1 MTALVWRPG
10 PFLERSAR
18 LSSICP
24 FRAPRPLVFC
34 LLSLSKAIFCLLSL
48 SKAIFCLLLLSAVLC
63 GHSSAAAATRVRIHG
78 LRDKTEQQLLD
89 LMGGRLYQVRGS
101 PASPSRA
108 DDAAFLLRQVM
119 LRDGYTGVEVTWRI
133 TGPDEIVL
141 TVAPTSRLMLGKV
154 TVLGVAGRD
163 ASRLVRLFRSPAE
176 KDLAADASPPFRE
189 EDVATGLSYLEQEL
203 QAQGFWEAAAVLENR
218 LPKPTG
224 NSRDCVIRITRGP
237 LYHIAPARIAATASA
252 AAELTRGAA
261 TPFSGRPAT
270 TANLNAMRSA
280 VEAAFLS
287 RGYPDAKISMG
298 RALASPDFIPEFT
311 AELGSRVRLRHL
323 TADGFQRTN
332 PQRIQRR
339 MQDFEGAWYDKAAMN
354 KRLRELL
361 ATGAFASARVET
373 VPRGDNLIDACLH
386 FEETNAREITFA
398 AGAGSYQGPIAR
410 FAYADR
416 NLSGQL
422 LGFSTGVELS
432 GRGVLGET
440 RLTDPWLL
448 GSDFAV
454 SARVYA
460 LTSTP
465 DGYDSLASGIDG
477 GIGRKFADH
486 YKIDLLAGW
495 ALVNNSAHGLPA
507 ASLGETVYGHPQLR
521 LTQTLDYRDN
531 PVLPK
536 SGWHLQLP
544 LEAGAAVG
552 NTATGYVKAGLLG
565 GWYQQ
570 LNSDYQLALG
580 GQCGLLIPT
589 GDGSGFPIDLRYFN
603 GGARS
608 VRSFPE
614 RDLGPS
620 AGTGNYP
627 TGGDAYWTSNLELI
641 RQLPG
646 TLKLVGFLDA
656 GTLSQNYSDIFA
668 ADVELAAGLGLR
680 LDLPL
685 GPLRLEYGFNLTRRP
700 GDPTGAFHFAIGT
713 AF

>member
-1 MTALVWRPG
+1 MRQETEEEETGDEKRETGMKRAMRCPRAL
-10 PFLERSAR
+10 L
-18 LSSICP
+18 LSWSE
-24 FRAPRPLVFC
+24 AVFC
-34 LLSLSKAIFCLLSL
+34 LSAQRSFVCGLLSLSAAAFCLP
-48 SKAIFCLLLLSAVLC
+48 SAT
-63 GHSSAAAATRVRIHG
+63 AETRIRIQG
-78 LRDKTEQQLLD
+78 LHDKSEQQVLD
-89 LMGGRLYQVRGS
+89 LMGGRLDQIHGS

-119 LRDGYTGVEVTWRI
+119 LHDGYTGVEVGWRI
-133 TGPDEIVL
+133 AGPNEIVL

-154 TVLGVAGRD
+154 TVLGVENRETV
-163 ASRLVRLFRSPAE
+163 RLARLFRSSAE
-176 KDLAADASPPFRE
+176 KDLAVDDSPPFRE
-189 EDVATGLSYLEQEL
+189 EDVATGLSYLKQDL
-203 QAQGFWEAAAVLENR
+203 QARGFWEGVAVIENLE
-218 LPKPTG
+218 PDHTG
-224 NSRDCVIRITRGP
+224 DTRDFVLRIIPGP
-237 LYHIAPARIAATASA
+237 LYHIAPAKVAGPATGSAAVDLTRAATAQF
-252 AAELTRGAA
+252 T
-261 TPFSGRPAT
+261 GRPAT

-287 RGYPDAKISMG
+287 RGYPDAKITMG
-298 RALASPDFIPEFT
+298 RSLASPDFIPEFT
-311 AELGSRVRLRHL
+311 AELGGRVRLRHL
-323 TADGFQRTN
+323 AADGFQRTN

-339 MQDFEGAWYDKAAMN
+339 MRDLEGAWYDKAVMN

-373 VPRGDNLIDACLH
+373 LPRGENLIDATLH
-386 FEETNAREITFA
+386 FEEANAREITLA

-416 NLSGQL
+416 NLSGLL
-422 LGFSTGVELS
+422 LGFSAGLELS

-440 RLTDPWLL
+440 RITDPWLL
-448 GSDFAV
+448 GTDYAG

-460 LTSTP
+460 LISAP
-465 DGYDSLASGIDG
+465 DGYDSFASGIDG
-477 GIGRKFADH
+477 SVGRKFGEH

-495 ALVNNSAHGLPA
+495 SVVNNSSHGLPT
-507 ASLGETVYGHPQLR
+507 ASLGETVYSHPQLR
-521 LTQTLDYRDN
+521 LTQTLEYRDN

-536 SGWHLQLP
+536 SGWHLELP
-544 LEAGAAVG
+544 MESGAAIG
-552 NTATGYVKAGLLG
+552 NTSTSYFKAALLG
-565 GWYQQ
+565 GWYIQ

-580 GQCGLLIPT
+580 GQCGMLIPT

-614 RDLGPS
+614 RDLGPN
-620 AGTGNYP
+620 AGTANYP
-627 TGGDAYWTSNLELI
+627 TGGDAYWTTNLELI

-646 TLKLVGFLDA
+646 TVKLVGFLDA
-656 GTLSQNYSDIFA
+656 GTLSQKYSNIFA

-680 LDLPL
+680 LDLPI